1 MKRHLL
7 VTVSED
13 VSALYGVRFVASF
26 IDHKDL
32 TEITLLYVAQ
42 AAEGATCSVSTASD
56 SSLSDSQCARG
67 QAALD
72 AARQRLVDKGFDR
85 GGVRTLLV
93 NKRFGTVK
101 DIAREAKAGLYD
113 AVVFGRR
120 GYTLFESTFS
130 TSVSREIMDHRIN
143 FPIWICRM
151 PEEDRKGVLVCVDES
166 EPSMRIADHVGFIL
180 DKEIQH
186 NITLFHASSGNNAE
200 TEAVLTNAENQ
211 LKANGIEEHRIRR
224 LIVPS
229 SRVANAIMDELNKG
243 RYAVVAVGRGG
254 SESRGILDKWLMGSV
269 SIKLMESLEKAVLW
283 VSK

>member
-7 VTVSED
+7 LTVSED

-26 IDHKDL
+26 IDNKDL

-42 AAEGATCSVSTASD
+42 AGEGATCSVSTASD
-56 SSLSDSQCARG
+56 ASLSDSECARG

-72 AARQRLVDKGFDR
+72 AARQFLVDKGFDR

-130 TSVSREIMDHRIN
+130 TSVSREIMDLRIN

-180 DKEIQH
+180 DKETQH
-186 NITLFHASSGNNAE
+186 NITLFHASSGNRAE
-200 TEAVLTNAENQ
+200 AEAVLAKAENQ
-211 LKANGIEEHRIRR
+211 LKANGIGEHRIRR

-229 SRVANAIMDELNKG
+229 SRVVNAILDELTKG

-269 SIKLMESLEKAVLW
+269 SLKLMQSLDKAVLW

>member
-26 IDHKDL
+26 IERKDL

-42 AAEGATCSVSTASD
+42 GAEGATCSVSATAE

-72 AARQRLVDKGFDR
+72 AARQLLVDRGFLR
-85 GGVRTLLV
+85 ESVRTLLA

-101 DIAREAKAGLYD
+101 DIAREARAGLYD

-130 TSVSREIMDHRIN
+130 TSVSREIMEHRIN

-151 PEEDRKGVLVCVDES
+151 PEEHRKGVLVCVDES

-180 DKEIQH
+180 QNEQQH
-186 NITLFHASSGNNAE
+186 TVTLLHVSSGNKTEA
-200 TEAVLTNAENQ
+200 EAVLNKAEAQ
-211 LKANGIEEHRIRR
+211 LKANGIGAERIRR
-224 LIVPS
+224 LIVPG
-229 SRVANAIMDELNKG
+229 SRVVNTIMDELNKG
-243 RYAVVAVGRGG
+243 HYAAVAVGRGG

-269 SIKLMESLEKAVLW
+269 SMKLMESLEKAVLW